1 MSQETEKQE
10 RIRLADLKPKQ
21 RYQGKVVRVEL
32 YGAFVDF
39 GAEKD
44 GLVHISQLRPERVNR
59 VADVVQEGDQVTV
72 WVQECDPEQGRVALT
87 MIEPPERTFDELQPE
102 MIVTGR
108 VTKLAPYGAFVDIGV
123 GRDGLIHISEM
134 AEKRVAKPSDVVQE
148 GQEVT
153 VRVLKVNHRK
163 RQIEL
168 SLKGLNKEEE
178 EVEEPVTVVE
188 EPVAETMTAMEL
200 AWRRAMAKQ
209 GHPLPPQSPSTG
221 DRRHKERVRRE
232 QAAIIAR
239 TLNARRD

>member
-1 MSQETEKQE
+1 MSQETEKQK

-21 RYQGKVVRVEL
+21 RYEGTVVRVEL

-44 GLVHISQLRPERVNR
+44 GLVHISQLSTERVNR
-59 VADVVQEGDQVTV
+59 VTDVVKEGDSVTV
-72 WVQECDPEQGRVALT
+72 WIQECDPEQGRVALT

-102 MIVTGR
+102 MIITGR

-123 GRDGLIHISEM
+123 GRDGLVHISEM
-134 AEKRVAKPSDVVQE
+134 AAERVNKPSDVVHE

-153 VRVLKVNHRK
+153 VRVLKVNRRK

-168 SLKGLNKEEE
+168 SLKGIGEPEEE
-178 EVEEPVTVVE
+178 AEMPEVAAEQEAEP
-188 EPVAETMTAMEL
+188 MTAMEL
-200 AWRRAMAKQ
+200 AWRQAMARQ
-209 GHPLPPQSPSTG
+209 GHPLPESTHKSG
-221 DRRHKERVRRE
+221 SRREKDRLRRE